1 MVPYFHTVER
11 PNSHRSSSYRLIC
24 KMGLKTRL
32 LAHLLHHTAEHGSAG
47 RLGALQNHTSS
58 LITMEIADLGMMIEK
73 KGCELVTSVY
83 RKPTNNGLLLHFQ
96 SQVDMRYKKS
106 LIRTMLHRL
115 SSSWESIVR
124 ECDHLK
130 GMFFKLGYP
139 DRLVDATITS
149 FLNSVLMDKDQV
161 KKNNAMSERN
171 IVRVVLPFKDQR
183 SADFVRKQ
191 LKDLGN
197 NIGNPIQT
205 VFTSPKIGEQLQI
218 QERKPPVVSRQCVF
232 YQFKCD
238 LYDTDYIGYTTR
250 HLHQRIEEHRAS
262 AVGTHVKGCHG
273 TSNPELLKQF
283 SVLKK
288 CQGKLDCLIR
298 EMLFIRERKPKP
310 THKRTQF
317 ARKYLFITFYRART
331 NSLADVTNHL
341 ILNLN

>member
-1 MVPYFHTVER
+1 MGSPLGPLVANVFLCSIEEQLERENKLPSFYRRYVDDTLSSVPDIQSATTF
-11 PNSHRSSSYRLIC
+11 
-24 KMGLKTRL
+24 
-32 LAHLLHHTAEHGSAG
+32 LATLNKCHPSIHF
-47 RLGALQNHTSS
+47 
-58 LITMEIADLGMMIEK
+58 TMEIADSNKLPFLGMMIEK
-73 KGCELVTSVY
+73 KDCELVTSVY

-96 SQVDMRYKKS
+96 SHVDMRYKKS
-106 LIRTMLHRL
+106 LIRTMLHRAYRL

-124 ECDHLK
+124 ECDHLT

-149 FLNSVLMDKDQV
+149 FLHSVLMDKDQV

-205 VFTSPKIGEQLQI
+205 IFTSPKIGEQLQI
-218 QERKPPVVSRQCVF
+218 QERKPPVVSRQSVV

-238 LYDTDYIGYTTR
+238 LCDTDYIGYTTR

-298 EMLFIRERKPKP
+298 EMLFIRERKPKLN
-310 THKRTQF
+310 TQ
-317 ARKYLFITFYRART
+317 ADSIRAK
-331 NSLADVTNHL
+331 VFV
-341 ILNLN
+341 